1 MKKDALVSEVRDIA
15 KDIVENLGYELYHV
29 EYTKEDG
36 ENYLRIYIDNEIG
49 ISLDDCAKVSTV
61 ISDKLDEV
69 DPIKDF
75 YYLEI
80 SSPGINRFLH
90 TDKHLEDNIGKT
102 VLVKFNKSLNGKKAI
117 KGVLES
123 FDNLSVTI
131 SSEED
136 SIKIDREKVK
146 SINVEEF

>member
-1 MKKDALVSEVRDIA
+1 MKKDALISEVRDIA
-15 KDIVENLGYELYHV
+15 KDIIENLGYELYHV

-36 ENYLRIYIDNEIG
+36 ENYLRIYIDNEVG

-102 VLVKFNKSLNGKKAI
+102 VLVKLIKSLNGKKAI

-146 SINVEEF
+146 SINVGEF

>member
-1 MKKDALVSEVRDIA
+1 MKKDVLISEVSNIA

-36 ENYLRIYIDNEIG
+36 ENYLRIYIDNEAG

-90 TDKHLEDNIGKT
+90 TDKQLKDNIGKT
-102 VLVKFNKSLNGKKAI
+102 VLVKLIKSLDGKKAI

-123 FDNLSVTI
+123 FDDLSLNI
-131 SSEED
+131 SSKED
-136 SIKIDREKVK
+136 SMKIDREKIK

>member
-1 MKKDALVSEVRDIA
+1 MYKRQ
-15 KDIVENLGYELYHV
+15 
-29 EYTKEDG
+29 
-36 ENYLRIYIDNEIG
+36 YIDNEVG

-102 VLVKFNKSLNGKKAI
+102 VLVKLIKSLNGKKAI

>member
-1 MKKDALVSEVRDIA
+1 MKKDALISEVRDIA
-15 KDIVENLGYELYHV
+15 KDIIENLGYELYHV

-36 ENYLRIYIDNEIG
+36 ENYLRIYIDNEVG

-102 VLVKFNKSLNGKKAI
+102 VLVKLIKSLNGKKAI

>member
-1 MKKDALVSEVRDIA
+1 MISEVRDIA
-15 KDIVENLGYELYHV
+15 KDIIENLGYELYHV

-36 ENYLRIYIDNEIG
+36 ENYLRIYIDNEVG

-102 VLVKFNKSLNGKKAI
+102 VLVKLIKSLNGKKAI

>member
-1 MKKDALVSEVRDIA
+1 MKKDALISEVRDIA

-36 ENYLRIYIDNEIG
+36 ENYLRIYIDNEVG

-102 VLVKFNKSLNGKKAI
+102 VLVKLIKSLNGKKAI

>member
-1 MKKDALVSEVRDIA
+1 MKKDALISEVRDIA
-15 KDIVENLGYELYHV
+15 KDIIENLGYELYHV

-36 ENYLRIYIDNEIG
+36 ENYLRIYIDNEVG

-80 SSPGINRFLH
+80 FSPGINRFLH

-102 VLVKFNKSLNGKKAI
+102 VLVKLIKSLNGKKAI

>member
-1 MKKDALVSEVRDIA
+1 MKKDALISEVRDIA
-15 KDIVENLGYELYHV
+15 KDIIENLGYELYHV

-36 ENYLRIYIDNEIG
+36 ENYLRIYIDNEVG

-102 VLVKFNKSLNGKKAI
+102 DLVKLIKSLNGKKAI

>member
-1 MKKDALVSEVRDIA
+1 MKKDALISEVREIA
-15 KDIVENLGYELYHV
+15 KDIVESLGYELYHV

-36 ENYLRIYIDNEIG
+36 ENYLRIYIDNEAG

-102 VLVKFNKSLNGKKAI
+102 VLVKLIKSLNGKKAI

-123 FDNLSVTI
+123 FDNLSVSI

-136 SIKIDREKVK
+136 SIKIDREKIK

>member
-36 ENYLRIYIDNEIG
+36 ENYLRIYIDNEVG

-131 SSEED
+131 SSEEG